1 MSELWLTRARLRRS
15 GSAAALAPLL
25 TEADHLD
32 QRHAVVWSLFADT
45 PDRRR
50 DFLWRETE
58 RRLFYLLSA
67 RMPVDAHQ
75 LFDMDPPKSFSPRL
89 SAGSRLRFSLHA
101 NPVVRRSTAEA
112 RLGGNGH
119 RVRKDDVVMSAIN
132 RLPKGERAAARFD
145 AIGESGRAWLRAQ
158 GEKAGFLFD
167 PGEVLAEGYMAAEV
181 PRRSGRPIR
190 FHTID
195 FDGRL
200 TVTDPVAFT
209 SEIARGF
216 GAAKAFGCG
225 LMLIRRG

>member
-1 MSELWLTRARLRRS
+1 
-15 GSAAALAPLL
+15 LL
-25 TEADHLD
+25 TEYGRLD
-32 QRHAVVWSLFADT
+32 QGHAVVWSLFADA

-58 RRLFYLLSA
+58 LGLFYLLSA
-67 RMPVDAHQ
+67 RIPVDAHQ

-89 SAGSRLRFSLHA
+89 TAGCRLQFSLHA
-101 NPVVRRSTAEA
+101 NPVVRRGSADA
-112 RLGGNGH
+112 RRSGNGH
-119 RVRKDDVVMSAIN
+119 RVRKDDVVMNAIKP
-132 RLPKGERAAARFD
+132 LPRGERGAARFD
-145 AIGESGRAWLRAQ
+145 AIGESGRAWLRQQ
-158 GEKAGFLFD
+158 GEKAGFRFD
-167 PGEVLAEGYMAAEV
+167 LGEVAVEGYAAAEV
-181 PRRSGRPIR
+181 RRRSGPPIR
-190 FHTID
+190 FHTMD